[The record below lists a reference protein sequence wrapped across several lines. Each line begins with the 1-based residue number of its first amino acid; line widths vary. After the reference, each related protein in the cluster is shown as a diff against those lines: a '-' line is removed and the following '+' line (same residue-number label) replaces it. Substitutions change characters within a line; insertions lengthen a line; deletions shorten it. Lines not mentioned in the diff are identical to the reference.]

1 MLNSGYLRRCEASG
15 FTTTLWESSVAL
27 RSQIRCLSKFFRH
40 PFSPGFFL
48 TSCCFWIVSF
58 DVHFSCFLYSWHF
71 FLVIQFFA
79 NPFWSTHVTL
89 FTFHY
94 FRVFFS
100 DLPLFLCSQAPWFA
114 MRFSTPCVGNKF
126 QVQIHPACLWA
137 ARVGRRNLERIGED
151 FLQGARCSSLG
162 LAGSKYD
169 EIFRQVCPQ
178 FRVGCQS
185 VPMTRLS
192 IPGVRLKLWC
202 PVMSRMSCNTCT
214 RFPTRGSL
222 DPPCSR

>member
-1 MLNSGYLRRCEASG
+1 
-15 FTTTLWESSVAL
+15 
-27 RSQIRCLSKFFRH
+27 
-40 PFSPGFFL
+40 
-48 TSCCFWIVSF
+48 
-58 DVHFSCFLYSWHF
+58 
-71 FLVIQFFA
+71 
-79 NPFWSTHVTL
+79 
-89 FTFHY
+89 
-94 FRVFFS
+94 
-100 DLPLFLCSQAPWFA
+100 

-192 IPGVRLKLWC
+192 IPGVRLKL
-202 PVMSRMSCNTCT
+202 
-214 RFPTRGSL
+214 
-222 DPPCSR
+222 